1 MMFMFSPRDVHDG
14 ILHVHFVA
22 NDHGSVNCSLAFD
35 IYNQENVAGAFDYVH
50 TESVSSPHGRARMVP
65 KVAATWHGIWH
76 EILHSKLFQDL
87 LVKPKEQFPAGQITD
102 LQEAMPWLLD
112 EIRFFSS
119 YTQYICI
126 SNSAGEVL
134 RNIHQ
139 LPQRNV
145 HVILKSMELMKPIL
159 CMIQTLESSLEENKG
174 YHQTRA

>member
-1 MMFMFSPRDVHDG
+1 
-14 ILHVHFVA
+14 
-22 NDHGSVNCSLAFD
+22 
-35 IYNQENVAGAFDYVH
+35 
-50 TESVSSPHGRARMVP
+50 MVP

-102 LQEAMPWLLD
+102 LQEAMLWLLD

-119 YTQYICI
+119 YTQYLCI

-134 RNIHQ
+134 RNIYQ

-145 HVILKSMELMKPIL
+145 HVILKSMELMKTNFVHDSKARVDFGRKQGIPSNTSL
-159 CMIQTLESSLEENKG
+159 VGWLETGASPSL
-174 YHQTRA
+174 